1 MSGPGKFPGP
11 GMPDFG
17 KLPPLGGFDPKN
29 GMPPFPPGGPGMP
42 PKEMEADVSRVSD
55 KILDLAYGDKSPNQK
70 LDLYLSRAGT
80 APHPVIVYIH
90 GGGFAMGSKR
100 DEHMLCLLQFRK
112 LGWTIAAVE
121 YRLSGE
127 APFPAAVHDVKSA
140 VRFLKHNAEKYGLDK
155 DRFAAM
161 GGSAGG
167 NLSAM
172 LAVSADHPELDD
184 PDCPYNR
191 ESCAVAAA
199 VDWFG
204 PVDFAK
210 MDEQARANG
219 FSFTD
224 HGEGRSP
231 ESQYLGTALA
241 DCDPKT
247 SAAAGPFPYLSK
259 DMAPILIE
267 HGSRDRFVPPAQSE
281 ELYQAVI
288 AAAGKDKA
296 EYHVL
301 AGADH
306 GDPMFE
312 ADYNMETTRVFLSR
326 VFQSLKGAR

>member
-1 MSGPGKFPGP
+1 MSRFIVIVLDGFGIGAMPADATTGATASASAGTDATTGATASASAGTEASASTDFSSIDNISRTTTSTTGVTISGTYATAQDYIDALNANGTWVTYDAASNTAAITSVADFCTAMDMGLSADDYAKIGVFGCGFIGSEKDYIQGSVAGTSVFRATVAFGGGDLPG
-11 GMPDFG
+11 
-17 KLPPLGGFDPKN
+17 
-29 GMPPFPPGGPGMP
+29 
-42 PKEMEADVSRVSD
+42 EMA
-55 KILDLAYGDKSPNQK
+55 DLAKSV
-70 LDLYLSRAGT
+70 LDGT
-80 APHPVIVYIH
+80 ADKDVWDPIALVY
-90 GGGFAMGSKR
+90 
-100 DEHMLCLLQFRK
+100 MLCLLQFRK

-224 HGEGRSP
+224 HG
-231 ESQYLGTALA
+231 
-241 DCDPKT
+241 
-247 SAAAGPFPYLSK
+247 
-259 DMAPILIE
+259 
-267 HGSRDRFVPPAQSE
+267 H
-281 ELYQAVI
+281 
-288 AAAGKDKA
+288 
-296 EYHVL
+296 
-301 AGADH
+301 
-306 GDPMFE
+306 
-312 ADYNMETTRVFLSR
+312 
-326 VFQSLKGAR
+326 